1 MALINLQEATLKFS
15 GPLIFDRLNLQ
26 LEPGERVALLGRN
39 GAGKT
44 TLMKVMVGQLGLDEG
59 KVTCQKGIQVTYL
72 PQEVPVDMEGSV
84 FDIVLQGL
92 GERANLLSRY
102 YQLTHRLHMEHTPQ
116 LLRQLDD
123 LQAELDRTNSWDVRI
138 RLNMSLIR

>member
-1 MALINLQEATLKFS
+1 MALISMQEATLKFS

-44 TLMKVMVGQLGLDEG
+44 TLMKVMAGQLELNEG
-59 KVTCQKGIQVTYL
+59 KIAFQKGIQATHL

-84 FDIVLQGL
+84 FDIVLSGL
-92 GERANLLSRY
+92 GERANLLSQY
-102 YQLTHRLHMEHTPQ
+102 HQLTHRLHTEHAPE
-116 LLRQLDD
+116 LLKQLDE
-123 LQAELDRTNSWDVRI
+123 LQAELDYTNSWDGKSGRI
-138 RLNMSLIR
+138 CH